1 MLSPARPIILTAL
14 AFLAAFGVVG
24 ADISLVKLSAEG
36 KTARSRSRA
45 QLTDTDF
52 VRMRLLRANGRIA
65 IAVDLAGKVD
75 RVNQSVLSS
84 SWNGTINTAQ
94 KQRSIKGKSSF
105 VIPELGNADASLIRS
120 VSGLILSVTRKDG
133 RRMNEAVV
141 SQTPTGLL
149 FAFTPQPVPSSET
162 GFLDPVKP
170 RRLPQQAYA
179 PQLQR
184 RAVAPAVGDM
194 AVATT
199 AIPNPNL
206 LDISGPMVSVKYR
219 QINAR
224 HAFEDLVSRA
234 GYGFVWVPVDPRYKS
249 SGSVAVV
256 PSSLSSPSGFDP
268 LNPMGAEASVG
279 SWSGGKSAEI
289 DSSNKKSF

>member
-1 MLSPARPIILTAL
+1 
-14 AFLAAFGVVG
+14 
-24 ADISLVKLSAEG
+24 
-36 KTARSRSRA
+36 
-45 QLTDTDF
+45 
-52 VRMRLLRANGRIA
+52 
-65 IAVDLAGKVD
+65 
-75 RVNQSVLSS
+75 
-84 SWNGTINTAQ
+84 
-94 KQRSIKGKSSF
+94 
-105 VIPELGNADASLIRS
+105 
-120 VSGLILSVTRKDG
+120 
-133 RRMNEAVV
+133 MNEAVV

-162 GFLDPVKP
+162 GFLDPVNP

-268 LNPMGAEASVG
+268 LNPMGAEVQLQPSSQPPSV
-279 SWSGGKSAEI
+279 
-289 DSSNKKSF
+289 DSSAVADKPDAIRYVNMTMLNQPFSRVFNALLMVTQMQAKLEDGLVYVGPTVRETIIKSRFVRTYR